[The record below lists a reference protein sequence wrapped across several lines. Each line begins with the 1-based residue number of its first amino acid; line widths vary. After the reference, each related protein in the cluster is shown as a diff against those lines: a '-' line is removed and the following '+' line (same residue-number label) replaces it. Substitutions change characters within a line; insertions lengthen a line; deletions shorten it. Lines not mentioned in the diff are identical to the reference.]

1 MNEDMQEITQNM
13 GEGAQA
19 PFEGKLDISHI
30 VSVIMDHI
38 GGVVRIPAEK
48 FTQSLTV
55 DRKLVLEYDA
65 ESLDFI
71 LSIEQGLSNKEASDE
86 HTSN

>member
-1 MNEDMQEITQNM
+1 MQEITQNM

-19 PFEGKLDISHI
+19 PFEGKLDISHV

-38 GGVVRIPAEK
+38 GGIVRIPANK

-65 ESLDFI
+65 ESQDFI
-71 LSIEQGLSNKEASDE
+71 LSVEQGLIGQEVNNE

>member
-1 MNEDMQEITQNM
+1 MKENTQEDIKVIKDGDPAT
-13 GEGAQA
+13 

-48 FTQSLTV
+48 FTSSITV
-55 DRKLVLEYDA
+55 DRKLVIEYD
-65 ESLDFI
+65 SNSQDFI
-71 LSIEQGLSNKEASDE
+71 LSVEQGLVGSGPEVE
-86 HTSN
+86 